1 MSAAAITQIYRYPFA
16 SNFDGPRRQLRLA
29 AQAESQTSPHYFQGR
44 MQNPCL
50 TCDLLRGLMRIV
62 QSRFFTPPAMLAKT
76 IALSDPVVTCSDE
89 MLRFEG
95 FSACCG
101 VYARVDLTSET
112 LDGQWLARGTTNV
125 DFNAPMLSAL
135 AMVQTTD
142 EVQLAVGADEVRLES
157 GGTQIVEKK
166 VELPI
171 RWLKGL
177 MEVQV
182 CQSRMEEM
190 ISVSAI
196 EGRRFLRGLPRMHTH
211 RRPTWIAPA
220 GNGLRV
226 TQIENRDAVRVGGLQ
241 RLRILEPLITTAG
254 RLQIYRDP
262 VTAAAAFVLDF
273 PGCRF
278 HLVLSPEVW
287 RGFSGEG
294 QVLSATALSSDE
306 HDTELARV
314 RAALRWDTV
323 LDPAVIAAR
332 AATTAQ
338 RVTALL
344 GVLSTQGV
352 VGFDLSS
359 QAYFHRLLPFDL
371 DSLRSSSAKMQPRLA
386 AATKLIEEDKVRLGK
401 QCDGKYE
408 VMVASSDVVHRVRID
423 EQSAKCS
430 CPWHAKHQNDRGP
443 CKHILA
449 AQIFLGIQ

>member
-1 MSAAAITQIYRYPFA
+1 MSAAAITQVYRYSFA
-16 SNFDGPRRQLRLA
+16 SEYDAPRRHLCLA
-29 AQAESQTSPHYFQGR
+29 AQPEPQSSPLYFQGR
-44 MQNPCL
+44 LQAPRL
-50 TCDLLRGLMRIV
+50 TCDLLRGLMRVV
-62 QSRFFTPPAMLAKT
+62 QSRFFAPPAMLAKT

-101 VYARVDLTSET
+101 AYARVDLTSET
-112 LDGQWLARGTTNV
+112 LDGQWLTRGTTNV

-135 AMVQTTD
+135 AMVQSTD
-142 EVQLAVGADEVRLES
+142 EVQLAVGADEVRLTS
-157 GGTQIVEKK
+157 GDTQIVERK

-182 CQSRMEEM
+182 CQSRMEEV
-190 ISVSAI
+190 ISVSAL

-211 RRPTWIAPA
+211 RRPTWIVPA
-220 GNGLRV
+220 RNGLRV
-226 TQIENRDAVRVGGLQ
+226 TQVENRDAVRVGGLQ
-241 RLRILEPLITTAG
+241 RLRVLEPLVTHAG
-254 RLQIYRDP
+254 RLQIYHDP
-262 VTAAAAFVLDF
+262 VTSAAAFVLDF

-278 HLVLSPEVW
+278 HLVLSPEIW

-294 QVLSATALSSDE
+294 QVLSSTALSSDE
-306 HDTELARV
+306 RDKELAHV
-314 RAALRWDTV
+314 RAALHWDTV
-323 LDPAVIAAR
+323 LDPTVIAAR
-332 AATTAQ
+332 AATTAK
-338 RVTALL
+338 RVTELL

-352 VGFDLSS
+352 VGFDLSN

-371 DSLRSSSAKMQPRLA
+371 ESLRSSSAKMQPRLA
-386 AATKLIEEDKVRLGK
+386 AATKLINEGKVRVGK
-401 QCDGKYE
+401 QCLSKYE
-408 VMVASSDVVHRVRID
+408 IMVASSDVVHRVRID

-430 CPWHAKHQNDRGP
+430 CPWYAKHQNDRGP